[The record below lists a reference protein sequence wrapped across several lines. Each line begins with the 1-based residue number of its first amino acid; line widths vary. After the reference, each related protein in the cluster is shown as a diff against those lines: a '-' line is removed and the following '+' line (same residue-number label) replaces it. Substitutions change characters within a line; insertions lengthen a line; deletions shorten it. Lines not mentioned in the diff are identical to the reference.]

1 MNFDNLLMKHR
12 GGSMVGNVLE
22 KALGM
27 LPLITHAPNPICST
41 GLNVDS
47 LAGIQV
53 EGWGWLQTAMVVL
66 VCAS

>member
-1 MNFDNLLMKHR
+1 M
-12 GGSMVGNVLE
+12 GNVLE
-22 KALGM
+22 KALAM
-27 LPLITHAPNPICST
+27 LPHITHVPNPISST

-53 EGWGWLQTAMVVL
+53 KGREWLQTAMVVL

>member
-1 MNFDNLLMKHR
+1 MKHR
-12 GGSMVGNVLE
+12 GGSMEGNVLE
-22 KALGM
+22 KALAM
-27 LPLITHAPNPICST
+27 LPHITHAPNPICST

-53 EGWGWLQTAMVVL
+53 EGCEWLQTAMVVF

>member
-1 MNFDNLLMKHR
+1 MKHR
-12 GGSMVGNVLE
+12 GGSLVGNVLE
-22 KALGM
+22 KALAM
-27 LPLITHAPNPICST
+27 LPHITHVPNPICST

-53 EGWGWLQTAMVVL
+53 KGREWLQTAMVVL